1 MMANKYDKDRFS
13 EMSAMLDIACQNLA
27 VGRIDEGRKMTEL
40 AKRKLDEFRDD
51 TFPIKPE

>member
-1 MMANKYDKDRFS
+1 MANKYDKDRFS

-40 AKRKLDEFRDD
+40 AKRKLDEFRDEV
-51 TFPIKPE
+51 FPIKPE